1 MFLFSQMP
9 EKCRIADREE
19 DMDFLKNM
27 IVTKGRVIGKEI
39 LKVDEFL
46 NHQLNVELLNEMGKE
61 FYRYFKDKNITKIL
75 TIEAS
80 GIAIAVIAAQYFGC
94 DVVFAKKTKSL
105 NLHGDMYK
113 TKVHSFTKKED
124 YEVLVAKKLIDPQD
138 RLLIIDDFLAEGS
151 ACLGLLDIVEQ
162 SGATLSGVGI
172 AIEKGFQVGGRMI
185 REKNVDLYSLAIV
198 ESMDETT
205 GVVFA

>member
-1 MFLFSQMP
+1 MN
-9 EKCRIADREE
+9 
-19 DMDFLKNM
+19 FLKNR
-27 IVTKGRVIGKEI
+27 IATKGRVIGKEV

-46 NHQLNVELLNEMGKE
+46 NHQLDVELLDRMGKE
-61 FYRYFKDKNITKIL
+61 FYRYFKDKNVTKIL

-80 GIAIAVIAAQYFGC
+80 GIAIAVAAAKYFGC

-113 TKVHSFTKKED
+113 TKVHSFTKKEN
-124 YEVLVAKKLIDPQD
+124 YEVLVAKKLLNANDT
-138 RLLIIDDFLAEGS
+138 LLIIDDFLAEGS

-162 SGATLSGVGI
+162 SGANLAGIGI
-172 AIEKGFQVGGRMI
+172 AIEKGFQAGGKLV

-198 ESMDETT
+198 KSMDEST
-205 GVVFA
+205 GVVFE

>member
-1 MFLFSQMP
+1 
-9 EKCRIADREE
+9 
-19 DMDFLKNM
+19 MDFLKNR

-46 NHQLNVELLNEMGKE
+46 NHQLDVELLNEMGKE
-61 FYRYFKDKNITKIL
+61 FYRYFKDKNVNKIL

-80 GIAIAVIAAQYFGC
+80 GIAIAVIAAQYFNC

-113 TKVHSFTKKED
+113 TKVHSFTKKEE
-124 YEVLVAKKLIDPQD
+124 YEVLVARKLISPNDT
-138 RLLIIDDFLAEGS
+138 LLIIDDFLAEGS

-162 SGATLSGVGI
+162 SGAKLAGVGI
-172 AIEKGFQVGGRMI
+172 AIEKGFQVGGKLV

-198 ESMDETT
+198 ESMDEST